1 MPNFLKKTD
10 TPMFPR
16 HSASGSAKYYNPF
29 GKQLSVSYKIYIIQ
43 DINLPE
49 DPDIS
54 LSSIY

>member
-1 MPNFLKKTD
+1 MC
-10 TPMFPR
+10 PR